1 MCCACK
7 ITFQIRFQ
15 VLFIITGTV
24 CTFVKC
30 VNDPLLEHFIDKEL
44 CPLEEPLPP
53 KPFKINKKNL
63 EVTVPLYWQ
72 IVQSKIYIHQK
83 HTHMQEAQ

>member
-1 MCCACK
+1 
-7 ITFQIRFQ
+7 
-15 VLFIITGTV
+15 VLFIITGTI

-63 EVTVPLYWQ
+63 ELCPYIGKLCSQRSTSTKNTHICKRLNNQ
-72 IVQSKIYIHQK
+72 ILEEKR
-83 HTHMQEAQ
+83 